1 MVNFALDLIFIP
13 KISTLKMERDITL
26 YQDNAIT
33 KASYDMSALEKDIL
47 LVLISQI
54 NRNDK
59 AAISYF
65 IEARE
70 IMERKG
76 ERIAFEDFRKAGFAL
91 LTRGFETWLDDERM
105 LQGTFI
111 SSAIY
116 HKGKGIIEVKV
127 DPNVLVL
134 YQDLKKNFTTMQL
147 NMALSLNSK
156 YAKRLYEQASMLK
169 NFPKPSTIIDLYELK
184 KRLGVAVFQGDKL
197 VKDVYPNFADFDKR
211 VLKKA
216 QKEIEATDVNFTYE
230 LLYDKNCVRGRRKVT
245 AIKFNVVKVAKEE
258 PAERDPQYHT
268 IFTRLTN
275 EFRLRTDQ
283 AESVLQNMDR
293 KQLLRLMYDITL
305 ERPKIKNIGA
315 YTAKILGI

>member
-1 MVNFALDLIFIP
+1 M
-13 KISTLKMERDITL
+13 KKDITL

-33 KASYDMSALEKDIL
+33 KASYDITALEKDIL

-54 NRNDK
+54 NREDK
-59 AAISYF
+59 PAISYF

-70 IMERKG
+70 IIERKG
-76 ERIAFEDFRKAGFAL
+76 ELIDFEDFKKAGYAL
-91 LTRGFETWLDDERM
+91 VTRGFETWLDDERF
-105 LQGTFI
+105 LQATFI
-111 SSAIY
+111 SSAVY
-116 HKGKGIIEVKV
+116 HKGKGIIEVRV
-127 DPNVLVL
+127 DPNVLAL

-147 NMALSLNSK
+147 NMALSLKSK
-156 YAKRLYEQASMLK
+156 YSKRIYEHASMLK
-169 NFPKPSTIIDLYELK
+169 NFTTPSATIDLYELK
-184 KRLGVAVFQGDKL
+184 KRLGVAVFQGNKL
-197 VKDVYPNFADFDKR
+197 IKDVYPNFADFDKR
-211 VLKKA
+211 VLSKA

-230 LLYDKNCVRGRRKVT
+230 PLYDKNRVRGRRKVT

-258 PAERDPQYHT
+258 PAETDPQYHT

-305 ERPKIKNIGA
+305 ERPTIKNIGA

>member
-1 MVNFALDLIFIP
+1 M
-13 KISTLKMERDITL
+13 KKDITL

-33 KASYDMSALEKDIL
+33 KASYDITALEKDIL
-47 LVLISQI
+47 LMLISQI
-54 NRNDK
+54 NREDK
-59 AAISYF
+59 PAISYF

-70 IMERKG
+70 IIERKG
-76 ERIAFEDFRKAGFAL
+76 ELIDFEDFKKAGYAL
-91 LTRGFETWLDDERM
+91 VTRGFETWLDDERF
-105 LQGTFI
+105 LQATFI
-111 SSAIY
+111 SSAVY
-116 HKGKGIIEVKV
+116 HKGKGIIEVRV
-127 DPNVLVL
+127 DPNVLAL

-147 NMALSLNSK
+147 NMALSLKSK
-156 YAKRLYEQASMLK
+156 YSKRIYEHASMLK
-169 NFPKPSTIIDLYELK
+169 NFTTPSATIDLYELK

-197 VKDVYPNFADFDKR
+197 LKDVYPNFADFDKR
-211 VLKKA
+211 VLSKA

-230 LLYDKNCVRGRRKVT
+230 PLYDKNRVRGRRKVT

-268 IFTRLTN
+268 ILLRLTN

-305 ERPKIKNIGA
+305 EKPKIKNIGA

>member
-1 MVNFALDLIFIP
+1 M
-13 KISTLKMERDITL
+13 KKDITL

-33 KASYDMSALEKDIL
+33 KASYDITALEKDIL

-54 NRNDK
+54 NREDK
-59 AAISYF
+59 PAISYF

-70 IMERKG
+70 IIERKG
-76 ERIAFEDFRKAGFAL
+76 ELIDFEDFKKAGYAL
-91 LTRGFETWLDDERM
+91 VTRGFETWIDDKRF
-105 LQGTFI
+105 LQATFI
-111 SSAIY
+111 SSAVY
-116 HKGKGIIEVKV
+116 HKGKGIIEVRV
-127 DPNVLVL
+127 DPNVLAL

-147 NMALSLNSK
+147 NMALSLKSK
-156 YAKRLYEQASMLK
+156 YSKRIYEHASMLK
-169 NFPKPSTIIDLYELK
+169 NFTTPSATIDLYELK

-197 VKDVYPNFADFDKR
+197 LKDVYPNFADFDKR
-211 VLKKA
+211 VLSKA

-230 LLYDKNCVRGRRKVT
+230 PLYDKNRVRGRRKVT

-258 PAERDPQYHT
+258 PAETDPQYHT

-305 ERPKIKNIGA
+305 ERPTIKNIGA

>member
-1 MVNFALDLIFIP
+1 
-13 KISTLKMERDITL
+13 MERDITL

-59 AAISYF
+59 AATSYF

-70 IMERKG
+70 IIERKG
-76 ERIAFEDFRKAGFAL
+76 ERIDFEDFRKAGFAL
-91 LTRGFETWLDDERM
+91 LTRGFETWLDDERL
-105 LQGTFI
+105 LQATFI
-111 SSAIY
+111 SSAVY
-116 HKGKGIIEVKV
+116 HKGKGIIEVRV
-127 DPNVLVL
+127 DPNVLAL

-147 NMALSLNSK
+147 NMALSLKSK
-156 YAKRLYEQASMLK
+156 YSKRIYEHASMLK
-169 NFPKPSTIIDLYELK
+169 NFTTPSATIDLYELK
-184 KRLGVAVFQGDKL
+184 KRLGVAVFQGNKL
-197 VKDVYPNFADFDKR
+197 LKDVYPNFADFDKR
-211 VLKKA
+211 VLSKA

-230 LLYDKNCVRGRRKVT
+230 PLYDKNRVRGRRKVT

-258 PAERDPQYHT
+258 PPTDPQYHT
-268 IFTRLTN
+268 ILLRLTN

-293 KQLLRLMYDITL
+293 KQLLRLMYDISL
-305 ERPKIKNIGA
+305 EKTKIKNIGA
-315 YTAKILGI
+315 YTAKILGV

>member
-1 MVNFALDLIFIP
+1 
-13 KISTLKMERDITL
+13 MERDITL

-59 AAISYF
+59 VATSYF

-70 IMERKG
+70 IIERKG
-76 ERIAFEDFRKAGFAL
+76 ERIDFEDFRKAGFAL
-91 LTRGFETWLDDERM
+91 LTRGFETWLDDERL
-105 LQGTFI
+105 LQATFI
-111 SSAIY
+111 SSAVY
-116 HKGKGIIEVKV
+116 HKGKGIIEVRV
-127 DPNVLVL
+127 DPNVLAL

-147 NMALSLNSK
+147 NMALSLKSK
-156 YAKRLYEQASMLK
+156 YSKRIYEHASMLK
-169 NFPKPSTIIDLYELK
+169 NFTTPSATIDLYELK
-184 KRLGVAVFQGDKL
+184 KRLGVAVFKGDKL
-197 VKDVYPNFADFDKR
+197 IKDVYPNFADFDKR

-230 LLYDKNCVRGRRKVT
+230 PLYDKNCVRGRRKVT

-258 PAERDPQYHT
+258 PAETDPQYHT

>member
-1 MVNFALDLIFIP
+1 
-13 KISTLKMERDITL
+13 MERDITL

-54 NRNDK
+54 NRSDK

-76 ERIAFEDFRKAGFAL
+76 ERIAFEDFRKAGFSL
-91 LTRGFETWLDDERM
+91 LTRGFETWLDDDRL
-105 LQGTFI
+105 LQATFI

-116 HKGKGIIEVKV
+116 HKGKGIIEVRV
-127 DPNVLVL
+127 DPNVLAL

-169 NFPKPSTIIDLYELK
+169 NFTKPSAIIDLYELK

-197 VKDVYPNFADFDKR
+197 LKDVYPNFADFDKR

-230 LLYDKNCVRGRRKVT
+230 PLYDKNCVRGRRKVT
-245 AIKFNVVKVAKEE
+245 AVKFNVVKVAKDE
-258 PAERDPQYHT
+258 PATDPQYHT
-268 IFTRLTN
+268 IFLRLTN

-283 AESVLQNMDR
+283 AESVLQNIDR
-293 KQLLRLMYDITL
+293 KQLLKAMYDITL
-305 ERPKIKNIGA
+305 DKPKLRNIGA
-315 YTAKILGI
+315 YTAKTLGI